1 MLPSPLAPKTIQ
13 RIGDELAIAWNDG
26 GESFLRMEELRRNCP
41 CAACGGEPDVMGRVV
56 RPTVEYTAQ
65 SFDLREIEYIG
76 GYAIQPRWGD
86 GHRTGLYSWAY
97 LRRLAESDST
107 GRGAES

>member
-1 MLPSPLAPKTIQ
+1 
-13 RIGDELAIAWNDG
+13 
-26 GESFLRMEELRRNCP
+26 MEELRRNCP
-41 CAACGGEPDVMGRVV
+41 CAVCGGEPDVMGRVV
-56 RPTVEYTAQ
+56 RPTVEYTAA
-65 SFDLREIEYIG
+65 SFDLQEIEYIG

-107 GRGAES
+107 GRPVES